1 MNDSDEL
8 GRLCEVKY
16 VVRQLI
22 CVAEYT
28 NIHVE
33 SVELPFLSKKLRV
46 DGEPKS
52 VLNQKM
58 RALRV
63 ENKERALSFHLRQM
77 RRKEAED
84 DYRKMMRNN
93 LGGGGSI

>member
-1 MNDSDEL
+1 MNVSVDAKSLVNDSDEL

-22 CVAEYT
+22 CVADYT

-63 ENKERALSFHLRQM
+63 ENKERALSFSLASNEEERG
-77 RRKEAED
+77 R
-84 DYRKMMRNN
+84 
-93 LGGGGSI
+93 G